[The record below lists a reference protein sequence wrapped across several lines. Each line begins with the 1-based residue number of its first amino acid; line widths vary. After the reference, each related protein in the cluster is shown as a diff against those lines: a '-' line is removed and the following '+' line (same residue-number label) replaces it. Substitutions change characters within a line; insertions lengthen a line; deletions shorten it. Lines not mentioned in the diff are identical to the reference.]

1 MSITA
6 AIVTYLCVWF
16 LCLFVALPIG
26 IQTQGEAGSVVPGSP
41 SSAPAV
47 HGLKK
52 KFIWTT
58 AAATVIWAIIV
69 YIVAFSP
76 LTMQDIDVW
85 GRL

>member
-6 AIVTYLCVWF
+6 GIVVFLCVWF

-52 KFIWTT
+52 KFIYTT
-58 AAATVIWAIIV
+58 AAAAVIWAIIV
-69 YIVAFSP
+69 YLVAFSS
-76 LTMQDIDVW
+76 LTIEHIDIW